1 MSTRAERRVCPDVHH
16 VHVDRL
22 GAPAGDRRA
31 KIRCMAILQ
40 IRTFGDPVL
49 RERAR
54 EVDKITRVHRRLV
67 KDMIQTMRDA
77 PGVGLAAPQV
87 GVLERV
93 FVYEVED
100 EVGAIFNPVLVEVS
114 EEKETDDEGCL
125 SLPTLVYPVERS
137 SKVKIEGLDERGRP
151 VSMETGEL
159 LARVFQHELDHLNGI
174 LFVDRLPDDI
184 KRVALRELTGQTLGL
199 AGVASPGPEREETL

>member
-1 MSTRAERRVCPDVHH
+1 
-16 VHVDRL
+16 
-22 GAPAGDRRA
+22 
-31 KIRCMAILQ
+31 MAVLQ

-54 EVDKITRVHRRLV
+54 EVEQITRVHRRLV

-87 GVLERV
+87 GVVERV

-100 EVGAIFNPVLVEVS
+100 QAGAIFNPVIFETS
-114 EEKETDDEGCL
+114 DEKETDDEGCL

-137 SKVKIEGLDERGRP
+137 TKVKMKGLDERGRP
-151 VSMETGEL
+151 LTIEADEL
-159 LARVFQHELDHLNGI
+159 LARVFQHELDHLDGV
-174 LFVDRLPDDI
+174 LFVDRLPEEL
-184 KRVALRELTGQTLGL
+184 KRQALRELTGQTLGL
-199 AGVASPGPEREETL
+199 AGVGSPGPEREETL